1 VADVKHELVII
12 KRSRGGSHEPHGG
25 AWKIAFADFMTAMM
39 ALFLVLWLVNATN
52 TKTKA
57 SLARYFNPVD
67 LVDMSTHKR
76 GLHDPHAGPETDGAA
91 DGASFPKSADKAAK
105 KKGSEPGF
113 EDGAAGPSDSKI
125 NQDALARTVEP
136 PPTHSEEAL
145 FRDPYAVLAEIAAS
159 GSSGQAASGEQ
170 LDQQDDDANGLTTD
184 TYADPFKP
192 ADKAAEMAPTVTP
205 QPAPQAAPAQPA
217 AVSTSNVPAPAPDD
231 KSAPA
236 APAPDASHPAA
247 IIASASNAPAKT
259 DSKKQQALSATQ
271 ALALK
276 LQQEIAK
283 LIGPAGKDAAKPA
296 IEVKAVDEG
305 VLISLTDQADFAM
318 FAIGSAEPQ
327 PKTVHIMDKVGRALK
342 SLSGDLI
349 IGGFTDGRPYRTG
362 VYDNWRLS
370 SARAQMAYYM
380 LVRGGVDQKRIV
392 RIEGYADR
400 RLKVP
405 SKPLADEN
413 RRIEIFLKEAK
424 S

>member
-1 VADVKHELVII
+1 VAEEKHELVII

-105 KKGSEPGF
+105 KKGSEAGF

-125 NQDALARTVEP
+125 NQDAAARTVEP

-170 LDQQDDDANGLTTD
+170 LDQQDNDSSGLTTD
-184 TYADPFKP
+184 SYADPFKP
-192 ADKAAEMAPTVTP
+192 VDKAAGTAP
-205 QPAPQAAPAQPA
+205 PAPPAASAQAA
-217 AVSTSNVPAPAPDD
+217 SNVPAPATDD
-231 KSAPA
+231 KSAPVS
-236 APAPDASHPAA
+236 PAPDTSHPAA
-247 IIASASNAPAKT
+247 IIASAANAPAKT
-259 DSKKQQALSATQ
+259 DVKKQQALSATQ

-283 LIGPAGKDAAKPA
+283 LIGPAAKDAAKPA

-305 VLISLTDQADFAM
+305 ILISLTDQANFAM

-327 PKTVHIMDKVGRALK
+327 PKTVHIMDKVARALK

-370 SARAQMAYYM
+370 TARAQMAYYM

>member
-1 VADVKHELVII
+1 VAEEKHELVII
-12 KRSRGGSHEPHGG
+12 KRSRAGSHDHHGG

-105 KKGSEPGF
+105 KKGSESGF

-125 NQDALARTVEP
+125 NQDAVARTVEP

-170 LDQQDDDANGLTTD
+170 LDQQDNDSSGLTTD

-192 ADKAAEMAPTVTP
+192 VDKAAEMAPAATA
-205 QPAPQAAPAQPA
+205 QLAPQAAPAQTA
-217 AVSTSNVPAPAPDD
+217 TVSASNAPAPAPDD
-231 KSAPA
+231 KSAPVS
-236 APAPDASHPAA
+236 PVPDASHPAA
-247 IIASASNAPAKT
+247 IIAATGNTPART
-259 DSKKQQALSATQ
+259 DAKKQQALSGTQ

-327 PKTVHIMDKVGRALK
+327 PKTVHIMDKVARALK

-370 SARAQMAYYM
+370 TARAQMAYYM

>member
-1 VADVKHELVII
+1 VADNEKHEILII
-12 KRSRGGSHEPHGG
+12 KRSRASAHEPHGG

-76 GLHDPHAGPETDGAA
+76 GLHDPHSGPETDGAA

-105 KKGSEPGF
+105 KNGSSPGF

-125 NQDALARTVEP
+125 NQDAVARTVEP

-170 LDQQDDDANGLTTD
+170 LDQQDNDSSGLTTD

-192 ADKAAEMAPTVTP
+192 ADKAAETAPVATTP
-205 QPAPQAAPAQPA
+205 PPAPQAVPPPP
-217 AVSTSNVPAPAPDD
+217 VSTSNASDS
-231 KSAPA
+231 KSAP
-236 APAPDASHPAA
+236 DTSHPTAVVVSAA
-247 IIASASNAPAKT
+247 TAPAKT
-259 DSKKQQALSATQ
+259 NVKKPQALSATQ
-271 ALALK
+271 ALAMQ

-305 VLISLTDQADFAM
+305 VLISLTDQANFAM

-327 PKTVHIMDKVGRALK
+327 PKTVHIMDKVARALK

-349 IGGFTDGRPYRTG
+349 VGGFTDGRPYRTG

-370 SARAQMAYYM
+370 TARAQMAYYM

>member
-1 VADVKHELVII
+1 VAEEKHELVII
-12 KRSRGGSHEPHGG
+12 KRSRGGSHDHHGG

-67 LVDMSTHKR
+67 LVDMSTRKR
-76 GLHDPHAGPETDGAA
+76 GLHDPHAGPETDGTA

-105 KKGSEPGF
+105 KKGSESGF

-125 NQDALARTVEP
+125 NQDAVARTVEP

-170 LDQQDDDANGLTTD
+170 LDQQDNDSSGLTTD

-192 ADKAAEMAPTVTP
+192 VASAAATP
-205 QPAPQAAPAQPA
+205 QPAPQAAPAQTA
-217 AVSTSNVPAPAPDD
+217 DVSASNAPVPSPDD
-231 KSAPA
+231 KSAPV
-236 APAPDASHPAA
+236 APVPDASHSGA
-247 IIASASNAPAKT
+247 IIVSAANAPAKT
-259 DSKKQQALSATQ
+259 DAKKQQALSATQ

-327 PKTVHIMDKVGRALK
+327 PKTVHIMDKVARALK
-342 SLSGDLI
+342 SLSGDLV

-370 SARAQMAYYM
+370 TARAQMAYYM